1 MSRWRRVVVAALIV
15 GGLARLLFLDWVG
28 AIAVAL
34 VVAALGLAVQR
45 LDTAAEPWR
54 WLPGKDPREGERRE
68 AMLLTWALAGR
79 DGRVGER
86 ALRQI
91 QRIGAHRLARHGL
104 DVSSPA
110 DEDALR
116 ALVGPRA
123 LATLR
128 WTHQPPPRL
137 SDVDHTVAALD
148 RIGPG
153 HLAGITTSSRSN
165 PR

>member
-1 MSRWRRVVVAALIV
+1 MIRWRRVLVAALVV
-15 GGLARLLFLDWVG
+15 GLLARVLFLYWVG

-34 VVAALGLAVQR
+34 VVAAFGFALQR
-45 LDTAAEPWR
+45 LDTAGEPWR
-54 WLPGKDPREGERRE
+54 WLPSRDQRAGERRE

-91 QRIGAHRLARHGL
+91 QHIGAHRLARHGL
-104 DVSSPA
+104 DVASRA
-110 DEDALR
+110 DDDALR

-123 LATLR
+123 LAILR
-128 WTHQPPPRL
+128 WSHQPLPRL

-153 HLAGITTSSRSN
+153 HQAGTTTSSRSN

>member
-1 MSRWRRVVVAALIV
+1 VRRARGVIVAALVV
-15 GGLARLLFLDWVG
+15 GGLARLLLLDWFG

-34 VVAALGLAVQR
+34 VVAALGLTVQR
-45 LDTAAEPWR
+45 LDRAGEPWR
-54 WLPGKDPREGERRE
+54 WLPNKAPRQGERRE

-86 ALRQI
+86 ALREI
-91 QRIGAHRLARHGL
+91 QRIGARRIARHGL
-104 DVSSPA
+104 DLASP
-110 DEDALR
+110 DDDDALR
-116 ALVGPRA
+116 LLVGPRT

-128 WTHQPPPRL
+128 WNHQPPPRL
-137 SDVDHTVAALD
+137 ADVDHAIAALD

-153 HLAGITTSSRSN
+153 HPAGTTTSSRSN